1 MRLSIFA
8 LTLAGASAFVQPA
21 LRTTSKLAT
30 SKVAPAQMMLEPS
43 SVMQQSTNLL
53 AGVVA
58 VGAPPAHPCPA
69 QFAARAAGVAGLTTI
84 NAAAAVPQFRATIA
98 TLTQIR
104 PPQMAARSAS
114 RFRSERSL
122 PSSSACSFQWCF
134 W

>member
-43 SVMQQSTNLL
+43 SVMQTTNLL

-58 VGAPPAHPCPA
+58 VGALQFPRNSAAHATAAYATAAYANSRQCPA
-69 QFAARAAGVAGLTTI
+69 QFRRLRS
-84 NAAAAVPQFRATIA
+84 P
-98 TLTQIR
+98 LTQ
-104 PPQMAARSAS
+104 PPLTPFPR
-114 RFRSERSL
+114 
-122 PSSSACSFQWCF
+122 
-134 W
+134 